1 MGQSVLS
8 HQIESAKTQQ
18 PSQGFLDQETID
30 ILSLNMETRIVRTTI
45 LFLIYL
51 LKFTSSRPQSNQEP
65 QGQSS
70 DCGRSY
76 CEQVPD
82 YPSKTILEL
91 LDRTNILPGTFDSIE
106 RQGKRSLNAGNLR
119 DEKQYDLINF
129 IENSS

>member
-51 LKFTSSRPQSNQEP
+51 LKFTSSRPQSK
-65 QGQSS
+65 
-70 DCGRSY
+70 
-76 CEQVPD
+76 QVPD

-106 RQGKRSLNAGNLR
+106 RQGKRRLNAGNLR
-119 DEKQYDLINF
+119 DEKPYDLINF